1 MGMGCLMMKDTRMV
15 IVKRAVVEIED
26 GMNVN
31 LGIGMPTLIANEIPD
46 DFNVLLQSENG
57 LLGIGPYPREEEIDP
72 DLINAGKETVTA
84 VPGSAFF
91 DSAESFAMIRG
102 GHIDLAI
109 LGGMEV
115 SETGD
120 LANWMIP
127 GKMVK
132 GMGGAMDLVNGAKR
146 VVVIME
152 HVNKHGESK
161 IKKTCSLPLTG
172 QKVVHRLI
180 TDLAVFD
187 FTPEGMVLIETQG
200 DVSIEEVK
208 QKTEAHF
215 SVAPECLANN

>member
-1 MGMGCLMMKDTRMV
+1 MDTRLK
-15 IVKRAVVEIED
+15 IVKRAVLEIKD

-31 LGIGMPTLIANEIPD
+31 LGIGMPTLVANEIPSD
-46 DFNVLLQSENG
+46 YNVLLQSENG
-57 LLGIGPYPREEEIDP
+57 LLGIGPFPVAGEEDP
-72 DLINAGKETVTA
+72 DLINAGKETVTV
-84 VPGSAFF
+84 VPGASFF

-115 SETGD
+115 SQGGD

-127 GKMVK
+127 GKMIK

-161 IKKTCSLPLTG
+161 IKKDCTLPLTG
-172 QKVVHRLI
+172 KGVVHRLI
-180 TDLAVFD
+180 TDMAVFD
-187 FTPEGMVLIETQG
+187 FTPEGMVLVETQEG
-200 DVSIEEVK
+200 VTVEDVK
-208 QKTEAHF
+208 ANTEAEF
-215 SVAPECLANN
+215 TVAPEL